1 MWMAVLSS
9 TFFNNRMEL
18 VFATN
23 NPHKL
28 HEVQHLLGN
37 KITLKSLN
45 EIGCKEEIP
54 EDYDTLEE
62 NAIQKAEFIFNRYG
76 LSCFADD
83 TGLEIDALNGEP
95 GVLSARYAGET
106 KDSEENIKKVL
117 RKLEGIENRTARFR
131 TVIALIIDG
140 KIHRFEGIV
149 EGEILK
155 EKHGYDGFGYDPV
168 FRPQGFTQSFAEMPL
183 SDKNKISHRAVATN
197 KLVSFLLNLNT

>member
-1 MWMAVLSS
+1 MAVLSS
-9 TFFNNRMEL
+9 TFFKNRMEL

-28 HEVQHLLGN
+28 HEVQHLLG
-37 KITLKSLN
+37 KTITLKSLN
-45 EIGCKEEIP
+45 EIGCNEEIQ

-62 NAIQKAEFIFNRYG
+62 NAIQKAEFIFNRYEI
-76 LSCFADD
+76 SCFADD

-95 GVLSARYAGET
+95 GVLSARYAGDT

-131 TVIALIIDG
+131 TVIALIMDG

-155 EKHGYDGFGYDPV
+155 EKQGYDGFGYDPV
-168 FRPQGFTQSFAEMPL
+168 FRPQGFIQSFAEMPL
-183 SDKNKISHRAVATN
+183 SEKNKISHRAIATT
-197 KLVSFLLNLNT
+197 KLVSFLLSLNT